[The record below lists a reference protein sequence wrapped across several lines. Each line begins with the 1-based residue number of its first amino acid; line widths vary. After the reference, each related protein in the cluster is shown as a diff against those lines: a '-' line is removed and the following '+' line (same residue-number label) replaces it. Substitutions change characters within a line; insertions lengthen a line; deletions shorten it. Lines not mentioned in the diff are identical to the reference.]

1 MIKFILSLPLIVGGI
16 VSMALATVVGLAVY
30 FIFHK
35 LIDRYQRGDL
45 KDPTSSLF
53 RVVGMLV
60 SLMLSLAFADV
71 VVDMRAVENA
81 AGREVIAISD
91 MFHDLQRFDIDET
104 RDLQVLLAEY
114 AQAIID
120 DDWPALAVDQLG
132 LRADSLRI
140 KLEDGVLA
148 LRPGSPDQE
157 VIRDRLLTDVDAVSD
172 YRMIRLDSALS
183 EPPIYLFSI
192 YVGFLITMACF
203 GAYRPQAPLILLV
216 SLYTLF
222 VGLVLYLILSLSDP
236 YQGGTGVDPS
246 TFKNL
251 AETLR
256 SRLT

>member
-1 MIKFILSLPLIVGGI
+1 MIEFILSLPLIVGGI

-35 LIDRYQRGDL
+35 LIDRHQRSDL

-60 SLMLSLAFADV
+60 SLMLSLAFAEV
-71 VVDMRAVENA
+71 VIDMRAVENA

-91 MFHDLQRFDIDET
+91 MFHDLQRFDVDDT
-104 RDLQVLLAEY
+104 HDLQVLLAEY

-120 DDWPALAVDQLG
+120 DDWPALTEDKLG
-132 LRADSLRI
+132 QRADSLRI
-140 KLEDGVLA
+140 QLEDGVLA
-148 LRPGSPDQE
+148 LRPDSPDQE
-157 VIRDRLLTDVDAVSD
+157 VIRNRLLADVDAVSD

-236 YQGGTGVDPS
+236 YQGGTGVNPS
-246 TFKNL
+246 TFEHL
-251 AETLR
+251 AEALR
-256 SRLT
+256 SRLN